1 MSWDDDVIGGSAT
14 NGDDAV
20 LMESWEDGLNDEPVL
35 DSWDKDETEEKK
47 PPTSSEDSKKS
58 AADKSTASNKKKNG
72 SKKEKE
78 SSNTPKLAIDELD
91 PRTRQELMKKA
102 ELESDLKNASDLL
115 GDLDLAG
122 EHPKAQATKKREEE
136 ELFAKLA
143 TPLTKDTPIS
153 DHPLIQK
160 AETKKDY
167 QDLRKSLA
175 SAITPLN
182 ERSSLNYS
190 SSLAIDLVRDISKPM
205 SIESIRQT
213 VATLNILIKDKERQ
227 ERQARLS
234 KVKGGTAT
242 GGAGKKKAKA
252 KTNLGGSFKK
262 DQEFDIGGDLDL
274 GDFNDDDFM

>member
-1 MSWDDDVIGGSAT
+1 MSWDDEVIGGSAT
-14 NGDDAV
+14 QGDDAV
-20 LMESWEDGLNDEPVL
+20 LLESWEDGLEDEPVL
-35 DSWDKDETEEKK
+35 DSWDKDESQDEKK
-47 PPTSSEDSKKS
+47 EKKVQEPAKKP
-58 AADKSTASNKKKNG
+58 AAGAASGKKKNG
-72 SKKEKE
+72 GKKEKE
-78 SSNTPKLAIDELD
+78 SSEGPKLAIDELD
-91 PRTRQELMKKA
+91 PKIRQELMKKA
-102 ELESDLKNASDLL
+102 EVESDLKNASDLL
-115 GDLDLAG
+115 GDLEVAG
-122 EHPKAQATKKREEE
+122 EHPRAQAAKRKEEE

-143 TPLTKDTPIS
+143 TPLTKDTPIG

-167 QDLRKSLA
+167 QDLRKALA

-190 SSLAIDLVRDISKPM
+190 SSLAIDLARDISRPM

-227 ERQARLS
+227 ERQARLAR
-234 KVKGGTAT
+234 VKGGTAT

-262 DQEFDIGGDLDL
+262 DQEFDIGGDLGDL